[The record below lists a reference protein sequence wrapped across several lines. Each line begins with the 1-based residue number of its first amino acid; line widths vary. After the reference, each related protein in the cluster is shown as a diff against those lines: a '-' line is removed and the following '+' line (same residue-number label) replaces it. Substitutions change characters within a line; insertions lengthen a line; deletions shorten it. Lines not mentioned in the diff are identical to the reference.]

1 MRKYIRPCG
10 KTTDILPIAYILS
23 FGLILAGQLIALPLE
38 KLAEGQSPW
47 LRIALQYFTF
57 IGIWVVTLLALNR
70 RDNRPMKAVL
80 LPNATGNTWKWL
92 LIGAGIGLGTNAF
105 CAVLSLLLKD
115 IGLSFSC
122 FEPLRLIIILL
133 CVAVQSGAEELVCRC
148 YLMEKLARR
157 YRGPYVA
164 VIGNAMLFALLHL
177 TNDGINLWGCS
188 QIVIIGILMSLI
200 VLYYNSFWAVAALH
214 TLWNFSQNI
223 IFGLPNSGIVSPY
236 SIFHLDAAS
245 SGFFFDPGFGIEGSP
260 GACLLLVLIT
270 GLFLLD
276 IRRRKLQPTDLW
288 KQAEEQAERSAAETA
303 AQ

>member
-10 KTTDILPIAYILS
+10 KTTDILPLAYILA
-23 FGLILAGQLIALPLE
+23 FVLILAGQLIALPLE
-38 KLAEGQSPW
+38 KVAEGQAPW

-70 RDNRPMKAVL
+70 KDNRPMKAVL

-164 VIGNAMLFALLHL
+164 VIGNAMLFGLLHL
-177 TNDGINLWGCS
+177 TNDGINIWGCA
-188 QIVIIGILMSLI
+188 QTIIIGILLSLM

-288 KQAEEQAERSAAETA
+288 KQAEEQAERSSAEAA